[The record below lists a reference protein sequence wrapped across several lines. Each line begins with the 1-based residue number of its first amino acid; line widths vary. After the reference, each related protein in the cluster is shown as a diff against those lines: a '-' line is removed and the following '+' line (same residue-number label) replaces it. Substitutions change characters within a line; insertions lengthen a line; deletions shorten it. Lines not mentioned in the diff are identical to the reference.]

1 MHYISAFVA
10 MLGLG
15 AAAPLLMAPPEIG
28 IPIPASYFSSPQH
41 TSRSLDH
48 PLRDLEKSKVSAEPI
63 TGSDD
68 DTPVIPRRS
77 DSVSDSGDVTEGPG
91 PLPKRS
97 ESTIEVNHAAG
108 RAGLVLKR
116 CGPVAES
123 SSGVDE
129 PGCLPKRSE
138 STTEVGDGP
147 GRLP

>member
-1 MHYISAFVA
+1 MHYITPFIA

-28 IPIPASYFSSPQH
+28 VPMPASYISSPQH
-41 TSRSLDH
+41 ISRSLDRA
-48 PLRDLEKSKVSAEPI
+48 LRQLKESKLSAEPI

-68 DTPVIPRRS
+68 TAPKIPRRS
-77 DSVSDSGDVTEGPG
+77 DSVSESGDVTEGPG

-97 ESTIEVNHAAG
+97 ESTAEVNHAAE
-108 RAGLVLKR
+108 RAGPLLKR
-116 CGPVAES
+116 CGTVAES

-138 STTEVGDGP
+138 STTEVRDGP
-147 GRLP
+147 GKIP